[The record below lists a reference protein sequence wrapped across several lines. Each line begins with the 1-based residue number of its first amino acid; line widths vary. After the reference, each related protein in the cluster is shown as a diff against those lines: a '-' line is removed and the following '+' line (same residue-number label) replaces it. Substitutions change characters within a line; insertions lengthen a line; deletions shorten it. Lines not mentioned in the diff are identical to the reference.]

1 MVEIQDNEIITNHL
15 KEILDER
22 HISIKTFVDY
32 AVRSGISRSAIYK
45 IAANTHY
52 NIQEIT
58 VHKLQRLLGVSYE
71 KLISWAPNMSTYFND
86 NPRGFTQ
93 ENLEILSHE
102 MRDIGIQLHYQV
114 YSRKESMNV
123 TTMYAQNRRIYLDGN
138 FRIDTSGLPELM
150 ANQF

>member
-1 MVEIQDNEIITNHL
+1 
-15 KEILDER
+15 
-22 HISIKTFVDY
+22 
-32 AVRSGISRSAIYK
+32 
-45 IAANTHY
+45 
-52 NIQEIT
+52 
-58 VHKLQRLLGVSYE
+58 LGVSYE